1 MLKAVRVEKHPDH
14 GCDTLFRL
22 FLDGELSC
30 NFFVYDEV
38 ADELERL
45 LNGEAERQRD
55 ELLAMVKRLE
65 WIKPGKAKDPL
76 YCPACFRIKEAG
88 HHDEDCELAA
98 LLASSS
104 GHSDESED

>member
-55 ELLAMVKRLE
+55 ELLALLNRIVAEAQLALIDRGGDARYFAN
-65 WIKPGKAKDPL
+65 WAKD
-76 YCPACFRIKEAG
+76 EA
-88 HHDEDCELAA
+88 LAA
-98 LLASSS
+98 IKTIARARS
-104 GHSDESED
+104 GGSGGNDA